1 MIDFHCHLLPALD
14 DGAVNVDES
23 IVMARSL
30 SDFGCHTVYCTP
42 HCIKGYYDLTPQKVR
57 EATLMLQAD
66 LDNAEISLELRP
78 GMEYMLDECFSE
90 FASELL
96 PLGDTKLVL
105 CEAPQQA
112 HHGFVQEGLEL
123 IIKKGFVPLIAHPER
138 TDYFYDILSQHQS
151 TGEAEGENHDEER
164 TMRDAGNL
172 QKKQGLFAR
181 IWPFAP
187 RSTRHV
193 PLRPNVAPQRN
204 LPACCLFQANL
215 GSFTGYY
222 GDNVQRKAYELLKHG
237 VYSALATDLH
247 DGASASK
254 ILECGKFETNP
265 LLEKLAAWDGST
277 EPIDC
282 AEEDG
287 AEQGKLF

>member
-23 IVMARSL
+23 IAMARSL
-30 SDFGCHTVYCTP
+30 ADFGYKTVFCTP

-66 LDNAEISLELRP
+66 LDNADIALELRP

-90 FASELL
+90 FAEDLL

-112 HHGFVQEGLEL
+112 HPGFVQEGLEL

-138 TDYFYDILSQHQS
+138 TDHFYDIISQRQS
-151 TGEAEGENHDEER
+151 SEESEEKERLEERGTRDEE
-164 TMRDAGNL
+164 DL
-172 QKKQGLFAR
+172 QKKPGLFGR

-187 RSTRHV
+187 RASRHA
-193 PLRPNVAPQRN
+193 PLRPRIMPHKE
-204 LPACCLFQANL
+204 LPEICQFQANL

-222 GDNVQRKAYELLKHG
+222 GESVQRQAYELLKQG

-247 DGASASK
+247 DGASSSK
-254 ILECGKFETNP
+254 ILERGKFETNP
-265 LLEKLAAWDGST
+265 LLEALAAWDGSVQPL
-277 EPIDC
+277 ERV
-282 AEEDG
+282 EGDG
-287 AEQGKLF
+287 GEQGRLF